1 MLEYILLECGMLFV
15 LATGISPC
23 FLTACRDMVQPAT
36 DPKTS
41 RGVDDVIGNVCI
53 FRHALALDE
62 PRPNYF
68 IPKNDAVDS
77 IADVKEVWF
86 SGTQKD
92 L

>member
-1 MLEYILLECGMLFV
+1 MSFV
-15 LATGISPC
+15 LATGASSC
-23 FLTACRDMVQPAT
+23 FLTACRDMVLSVT

-41 RGVDDVIGNVCI
+41 RGTVTDDVIGNVCF

-68 IPKNDAVDS
+68 IPENDAVDS
-77 IADVKEVWF
+77 IGDVKEVWF